1 MPSLPSNSVV
11 VGDLNFDLNH
21 KNVNDCLSLNYL
33 RIKSSNGFFNIV
45 DTPTRFGIHKNSLLD
60 HIFVKNLKNSMLSCT
75 IETDVLADHL
85 PVAGLINFD
94 QLSDINKQNK
104 LQKISITKLDRGMLA
119 EKFAEP

>member
-60 HIFVKNLKNSMLSCT
+60 HIFVNNLKNSMLSCT
-75 IETDVLADHL
+75 IDNDVLADHL